1 MRKITERHKLFTR
14 RAIILGSIKGAAF
27 SALAARLYYLQFV
40 QSDTYRTLAEDNR
53 INLQL
58 IAPPRGRILDRHQK
72 RLAENNLQYQ
82 VLLKKEDSKTATKHM
97 KRIARLLKLPQP
109 TVQKLEQELKRLWRG
124 HTLKIKDHLTWDE
137 LARLEFHAAEIP
149 GMLIESGQLRTYP
162 LKDQASH
169 LLGYVGAVSP
179 SELDPREPVLKLP
192 GFKIGKNGVEKSF
205 EEALRGKPGLRHLEM
220 NAAGL
225 VVREVERK
233 DPDPGEELVLTVDRA
248 LQRYCAERL
257 GEESGAICVM
267 KVDTGEVLA
276 LVSMPSF
283 DPNRFSEGISQTYWD
298 ELRGNEKNPLLNK
311 AISGQYPPGSTFKMV
326 VGLAALE
333 SGTTTAGG
341 TVFCPG
347 HFFLGSHRFNCWK
360 PGGHGTM
367 NLVSALQQSCDTYF
381 YTMAYRMGIDPIAE
395 MSRKLGLGERTGIE
409 IPNEKPGIVPDA
421 AWKRKSYN
429 MPWMAGDTV
438 NVGIGQ
444 GYILTTPL
452 QLCLMSARIANG
464 GMAVLP
470 RLTKRDL
477 VQEPASLDISPKHL
491 DIIHDGMFSVVNL
504 PGGTALGS
512 KLPNKELT
520 MSGKTGTSQVKRIT
534 QRGVNQ
540 ASLPWRDRHHGLF
553 VAYAPAD
560 LPEYAVSVIV
570 EHGGGGAAAAA
581 PVARDVVMKIFE
593 LYPVKGDPS

>member
-14 RAIILGSIKGAAF
+14 RAIILGGVKGVTF
-27 SALAARLYYLQFV
+27 TALGARLYYLQFV

-58 IAPPRGRILDRHQK
+58 IAPARGRILDRNRK
-72 RLAENNLQYQ
+72 LLAENNLQYQ
-82 VLLKKEDSKTATKHM
+82 VLLKKEDPVTTAKHL
-97 KRIARLLKLPQP
+97 KRICRLLKITLPTQ
-109 TVQKLEQELKRLWRG
+109 QKLEQEMKRQWKG
-124 HTLKIKDHLTWDE
+124 HSFKIKDHLSWDE
-137 LARLEFHAAEIP
+137 LARLQFYSAEMP
-149 GMLIESGQLRTYP
+149 GMIIETGQLRTYP
-162 LKDQASH
+162 LTDRASH
-169 LLGYVGAVSP
+169 LLGYVGGVSQA
-179 SELDPREPVLKLP
+179 ELDPDEPVLKLP

-205 EEALRGKPGLRHLEM
+205 EEELRGKPGLRHLEM
-220 NAAGL
+220 NANGL
-225 VVREVERK
+225 MVREVERK
-233 DPDPGEELVLTVDRA
+233 EPDNGVDLTLTIDRK
-248 LQRYCAERL
+248 LQGYCAERL

-267 KVDTGEVLA
+267 KVNTGEVLA

-283 DPNRFSEGISQTYWD
+283 DPNRFSEGISQVYWD

-333 SGTTTAGG
+333 KGMIQGG
-341 TVFCPG
+341 NSVFCPG
-347 HFFLGSHRFNCWK
+347 HFYLGNHRFNCWK
-360 PGGHGTM
+360 PGGHGSM
-367 NLVSALQQSCDTYF
+367 NVNTALQESCDTFF

-409 IPNEKPGIVPDA
+409 IPGEKTGIVPDA

-444 GYILTTPL
+444 GYVLTTPL
-452 QLCLMSARIANG
+452 QLCVMTSRLVNG

-470 RLTKRDL
+470 RLNTAHLDAK
-477 VQEPASLDISPKHL
+477 PASLGFTPEHL
-491 DIIHDGMFSVVNL
+491 TRIMDGMFSVVNK

-512 KLPNKELT
+512 KLPDPNLT
-520 MSGKTGTSQVKRIT
+520 MGGKTGTSQVRRIT
-534 QRGVNQ
+534 QRGVDQNTI
-540 ASLPWRDRHHGLF
+540 PWLQRHHALF
-553 VAYAPAD
+553 VGYAPAE

-570 EHGGGGAAAAA
+570 EHGGGGASAAA

-593 LYPVKGDPS
+593 LYPVKGEPA